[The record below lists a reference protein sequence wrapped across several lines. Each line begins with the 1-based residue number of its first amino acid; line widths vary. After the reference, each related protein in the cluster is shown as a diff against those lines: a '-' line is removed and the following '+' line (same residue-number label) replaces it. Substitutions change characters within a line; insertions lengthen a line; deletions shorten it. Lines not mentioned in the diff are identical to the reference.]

1 MTKPFNEV
9 LAEMQAMHDKKS
21 QDYGVQADPFA
32 NVRASEDFGIPG
44 WLGTIVRLNDKI
56 TRIKSFAKNGSLANE
71 SLRDSLIDIA
81 VYGAIAVALYDQQ
94 ETKPKVSFGSM
105 VGKALAKYEDARIQR
120 YYNDMVEKLKPPE
133 ENFSDYRC
141 DGSCENCTCEE
152 GNAPGQTTPALYNM
166 TNQEAIE
173 EGFMAGC
180 KATYYHL
187 GEDRPCEL
195 PDNHAGA
202 HENWHT
208 AAINGEAPLQW
219 AGKPEPVRAT

>member
-1 MTKPFNEV
+1 MSV
-9 LAEMQAMHDKKS
+9 AMALD
-21 QDYGVQADPFA
+21 
-32 NVRASEDFGIPG
+32 
-44 WLGTIVRLNDKI
+44 
-56 TRIKSFAKNGSLANE
+56 AKRVE
-71 SLRDSLIDIA
+71 
-81 VYGAIAVALYDQQ
+81 
-94 ETKPKVSFGSM
+94 
-105 VGKALAKYEDARIQR
+105 RIQH
-120 YYNDMVEKLKPPE
+120 YPNKAE
-133 ENFSDYRC
+133 EQYMHETSLYGC